1 MRLRASIM
9 ILATFGLQCSSA
21 SEPSDGRNEGSA
33 PAYGNE
39 STQSD
44 AQSNATHSS
53 VPLGDSS
60 AASVETD
67 SGASGLPDASPPIPD
82 GSGAAIHDGAF
93 PFAPTYIL
101 GADISYT
108 LQDEAAGAQY
118 SDGGQVKP
126 IERILADNGF
136 NFVRLRTFVNPQAAG
151 GYSRQGFCDTAHTIT
166 MAKRVKS
173 CGMGV
178 FLDFHMSDTWASI
191 GEQHM
196 PSEWVGMT
204 PAQIQAAAHDYV
216 KKTLDEMTAA
226 GVEPD
231 MVQVGNE
238 TNSGMSGVS
247 MNNWAEY
254 SGLVNAAIR
263 AVRETDPRI
272 VVFAQHGR
280 PRPDGNFEPW
290 VDKYL
295 SGNPSPKIDEDAIC
309 GSTYGTN
316 NNGADW
322 TEEFQYVITKYGKP
336 VMSCEYSDDKR
347 DLLNGIMHG
356 FKNQMGRGTFLWE
369 PTRYPG
375 VNDGTLFTK
384 TGNTYATNA
393 AMTNYPKLAR
403 SYGLPVPSGTCR

>member
-1 MRLRASIM
+1 LCRAIV
-9 ILATFGLQCSSA
+9 ATIGLHCGGSSETSDGRSPGTPSSATGDALHGDGQASAMPVSSPTADSSA
-21 SEPSDGRNEGSA
+21 SSVENDAGTGRSFDSAATASDG
-33 PAYGNE
+33 
-39 STQSD
+39 
-44 AQSNATHSS
+44 
-53 VPLGDSS
+53 S
-60 AASVETD
+60 AA
-67 SGASGLPDASPPIPD
+67 PKND
-82 GSGAAIHDGAF
+82 GPF
-93 PFAPTYIL
+93 PFAPSYIL

-108 LQDEAAGAQY
+108 LQDEAGGAQY

-126 IERILADNGF
+126 IERIFADNGF
-136 NFVRLRTFVNPQAAG
+136 NFIRLRTFVNPQAAG

-166 MAKRVKS
+166 MAKRVKA

-196 PSEWVGMT
+196 PSEWAGMT
-204 PAQIQAAAHDYV
+204 PAQMQAAAHDYV

-231 MVQVGNE
+231 MVQIGNE
-238 TNSGMSGVS
+238 TNSSMSGVS
-247 MNNWAEY
+247 MNDWAAY
-254 SGLVNAAIR
+254 SGLVNASIR

-280 PRPDGNFEPW
+280 PRPDGNFETW

-322 TEEFQYVITKYGKP
+322 TEEFQYVIAKYAKP

-375 VNDGTLFTK
+375 VNNGTLFTK

-403 SYGLPVPSGTCR
+403 SFGLPVPSGVCR